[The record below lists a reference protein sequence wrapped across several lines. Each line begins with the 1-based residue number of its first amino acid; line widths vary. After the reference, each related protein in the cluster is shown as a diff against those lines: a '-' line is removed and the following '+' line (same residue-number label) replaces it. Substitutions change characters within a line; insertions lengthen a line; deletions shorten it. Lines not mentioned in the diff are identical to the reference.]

1 MLKHACL
8 PVFMALTL
16 FGNVAVAHAA
26 ECRGINFP
34 DQVQIEGS
42 TLTLNGLGMRKA
54 TFLKINVY
62 VAALYVARTSKD
74 PDVIIGSNTPKEL
87 ILHFVR
93 DVDGSDLADAWDEG
107 FAKNAKTQLSALK
120 ERIATLKGWMAD
132 VKTGQQ
138 LIFEFKP
145 GSGIQVATDG
155 AVKGTIKGDDFAQV
169 LLSIWLG
176 ADPPNPEVKAG
187 LLGGSCS

>member
-1 MLKHACL
+1 MLKHVYL
-8 PVFMALTL
+8 LVLTALML
-16 FGNVAVAHAA
+16 FGNAVLAHAR
-26 ECRGINFP
+26 ECRGVNFP
-34 DQVQIEGS
+34 DQVRLEGS

-62 VAALYVARTSKD
+62 VAALYVAGTSND
-74 PDVIIGSNTPKEL
+74 PDVILGSDTPKEL

-93 DVDGSDLADAWDEG
+93 DVDGSDLAEAWDEG
-107 FAKNAKTQLSALK
+107 FAKNAKAQLPALK